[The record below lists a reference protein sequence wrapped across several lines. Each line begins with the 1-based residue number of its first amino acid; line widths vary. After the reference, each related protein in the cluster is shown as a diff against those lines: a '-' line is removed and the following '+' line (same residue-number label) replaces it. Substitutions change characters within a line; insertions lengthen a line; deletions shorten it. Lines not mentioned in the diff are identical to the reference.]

1 MDARER
7 VQLSA
12 SRLHPGPAFFQA
24 DQYLSIV
31 KGTEKALIYQDKK
44 VNFMKSYFI
53 GQKAAK
59 LTKQTELLFSAI
71 SVERCKVL

>member
-12 SRLHPGPAFFQA
+12 SRLHPGPAFFQV

-31 KGTEKALIYQDKK
+31 KGTGKK
-44 VNFMKSYFI
+44 STDLHIFKKENFMKLYFI
-53 GQKAAK
+53 GQKVVK
-59 LTKQTELLFSAI
+59 LTNRVAI
-71 SVERCKVL
+71 SSHPCGKP

>member
-12 SRLHPGPAFFQA
+12 SRLRPGPAFFPA

-31 KGTEKALIYQDKK
+31 KGTGGGEKKALTCSDKK
-44 VNFMKSYFI
+44 EDFMKSYFN
-53 GQKAAK
+53 GQKVFLKMNKANRAAV
-59 LTKQTELLFSAI
+59 S
-71 SVERCKVL
+71 SHR